1 MRALC
6 LRNHIVPPR
15 QSVGAVRRRAQV
27 GTDQVCDRG
36 RCSLLGLC
44 GRKSRSW
51 KFGVFGVR
59 LCVDY
64 ILLYACVRAC
74 AGRMGGWRGF
84 HWMSQSL
91 LGNGWWKHLWA
102 VCHLLLL
109 PLLLLMVSSLCSVE
123 SPGAPSC
130 SPGKLNRKSDDPCF
144 TSLLKVKVK
153 QPSIANRGS
162 APFHGRSP
170 HATTEQSEPSHRER
184 LQSKKR
190 VFKSEINPASSFG
203 IIRKAGLFLG
213 FCRFSQ
219 VSVMATPSSLFVSER
234 RCCLLPPNIS

>member
-1 MRALC
+1 MGSLSS
-6 LRNHIVPPR
+6 PPPPPAAAP
-15 QSVGAVRRRAQV
+15 GFF
-27 GTDQVCDRG
+27 
-36 RCSLLGLC
+36 SLLC
-44 GRKSRSW
+44 GKSRSAELQSW
-51 KFGVFGVR
+51 K
-59 LCVDY
+59 
-64 ILLYACVRAC
+64 A
-74 AGRMGGWRGF
+74 
-84 HWMSQSL
+84 
-91 LGNGWWKHLWA
+91 
-102 VCHLLLL
+102 
-109 PLLLLMVSSLCSVE
+109 
-123 SPGAPSC
+123 
-130 SPGKLNRKSDDPCF
+130 DDPCF

-170 HATTEQSEPSHRER
+170 HATTEESEPSHQER